1 MAEHLETILR
11 LVAEGKLS
19 AADAEPLLSALAEPS
34 PNASRANDPGRT
46 RHAGDETTERQV
58 PPRFDPP
65 SMPAFG
71 PASLPRPGRPPLPL
85 LPPLPPDPPEPS
97 SNARRQLRI
106 EVVEGGQRVVN
117 LRIPL
122 GLAGVAAA
130 LVPGLSPAHADR
142 IRQAIRSGVVGPIL
156 EVHGDDGD
164 RVVIATE

>member
-34 PNASRANDPGRT
+34 PNASRANEPGRT
-46 RHAGDETTERQV
+46 RHAGDETTEWQV

-71 PASLPRPGRPPLPL
+71 PPWLPRLGRPQ
-85 LPPLPPDPPEPS
+85 LPPLPPEPPEPS
-97 SNARRQLRI
+97 VNARRQLRI

-142 IRQAIRSGVVGPIL
+142 IRQAIRSGAVGPIL